1 MVSIAS
7 FRSSS
12 INNDVNLVNYRPV
25 KSKIDNKAGYPLR
38 ILHTLVQIWSLM
50 APKKG
55 GDGRENKLEDYKT
68 VPFEMSSSSSAVV

>member
-50 APKKG
+50 APKK
-55 GDGRENKLEDYKT
+55 NKMVTAEMPNSRLQLCNPQVIT
-68 VPFEMSSSSSAVV
+68 VN